1 MSPFDV
7 EFNKIIERYEEY
19 INSAKHNDIN
29 RIDYINA
36 QYNSINLI
44 MKMIAVSSTGEPIE
58 TKVAINSD
66 TKRALQNK
74 LFNREPPVTYST
86 EHTNDGTG
94 ETMEEVN
101 SDTLTNNPLDSDPIY
116 TALSTMTTGEMFV
129 NELNAW
135 GIAPDTLAYKCI
147 AEIPKCCN
155 SKMNYD
161 EAITALAEHLGY
173 NKGIISISLNRIIKA
188 ADFSKTLYNPML
200 KKCVELNKDITKE
213 LIISELLEFC
223 EE

>member
-1 MSPFDV
+1 MSPFDDV
-7 EFNKIIERYEEY
+7 FNNIIKKYEEY
-19 INSAKHNDIN
+19 INSAEHNDIN

-44 MKMIAVSSTGEPIE
+44 MKLVAVSSTGEPIE
-58 TKVAINSD
+58 VKVAINSN
-66 TKRALQNK
+66 TKHALQNK

-86 EHTNDGTG
+86 EHTSDSTG
-94 ETMEEVN
+94 EIMEEVN
-101 SDTLTNNPLDSDPIY
+101 DDSLTNNPLDSDPIY
-116 TALSTMTTGEMFV
+116 TALSTMTTSEMFI
-129 NELNAW
+129 NELKAW
-135 GIAPDTLAYKCI
+135 GIAPGTLAYRCI

-161 EAITALAEHLGY
+161 EAITALANHFGY
-173 NKGIISISLNRIIKA
+173 NKGIISISLNRIIKT

-200 KKCVELNKDITKE
+200 KKCAKMNKDITKE

>member
-1 MSPFDV
+1 MSPFDDV
-7 EFNKIIERYEEY
+7 FNNIIKRYEEY
-19 INSAKHNDIN
+19 INSAEHNDIN

-44 MKMIAVSSTGEPIE
+44 MKLVAVSSTGEPIE
-58 TKVAINSD
+58 VKVAINSD
-66 TKRALQNK
+66 TKHALRNK
-74 LFNREPPVTYST
+74 LFNRESSVTYNT
-86 EHTNDGTG
+86 EHTSDGTG
-94 ETMEEVN
+94 EIMEEVN
-101 SDTLTNNPLDSDPIY
+101 GDSLTNNPLDGDPIY
-116 TALSTMTTGEMFV
+116 TALSTMTTSEMFI
-129 NELNAW
+129 NELKAW
-135 GIAPDTLAYKCI
+135 GIAPDTLAYRCI

-161 EAITALAEHLGY
+161 EAITALAKHLGH
-173 NKGIISISLNRIIKA
+173 NKGIISISLNRIIKT

-200 KKCVELNKDITKE
+200 KKCVEMNKDITKE

>member
-1 MSPFDV
+1 MSPFDDV
-7 EFNKIIERYEEY
+7 FNNIIKRYEEY
-19 INSAKHNDIN
+19 INSAEHNDIN

-44 MKMIAVSSTGEPIE
+44 MKLVAVSSTGEPIE
-58 TKVAINSD
+58 VKVAINSD
-66 TKRALQNK
+66 AKHALRNK
-74 LFNREPPVTYST
+74 LFNRESSVTYNT
-86 EHTNDGTG
+86 EHTSDGTG
-94 ETMEEVN
+94 EIMEEVN
-101 SDTLTNNPLDSDPIY
+101 GDSLTNNPIDGDPIY
-116 TALSTMTTGEMFV
+116 TALSTMTTSEMFI
-129 NELNAW
+129 NELKAW
-135 GIAPDTLAYKCI
+135 GVASGSFAYRCI

-161 EAITALAEHLGY
+161 EAITALAKHLGY
-173 NKGIISISLNRIIKA
+173 NKGLISISLNRIIKT

-200 KKCVELNKDITKE
+200 KKCAEMNKDITKE